1 MKKVVF
7 SILMLCTYVA
17 AISQN
22 PILLKDV
29 SPGNNSGTIQQI
41 VKTSNYT
48 FFNENDGGAATDR
61 SLYRTDGTPAGTL
74 KLNLTYPGYISTKAE
89 KLTALGNKIIF
100 AGDNSANYGEVWIS
114 DGTQSGTVALER
126 FQPNS
131 NRIPVVE
138 INAMDSYAYYSVIN
152 KDASNVNHAY
162 LKRTDGTAAGTS
174 LVYDFS
180 AFTGVPQ
187 VVFLTPVNNIL
198 YFIVYDQF
206 GTGADQ
212 LWRSDGTTAGTYM
225 VYDFTTAAFVEGF
238 IMPAGNVF
246 YILIGSVVSGVRQN
260 TLWKSDGTAAGTA
273 PLKLIG
279 TGNNYIY
286 PAFAS
291 IGSTL
296 YFAGQDGN
304 GRELWKTDGTEVGT
318 VRLADINPGAASA
331 NPINFTVF
339 NNALYFS
346 ANNGTNGTELW
357 KYNGTVAAMVEDI
370 LPGSGSSSPSFLV
383 ESNGTILFQATNGIT
398 GNELWITDGT
408 AANTKLVA
416 DINIAGSSLP
426 NLLTTGNPVYF
437 AANDG
442 VNGFEVFKYDNSGG
456 IQNIKTKLYV
466 NDNSTAGDV
475 FTTAIGNNE
484 NAGTAAAPYASLQY
498 AVSQAAPGAVI
509 YVDAGA
515 FSEQVIIDKGIS
527 IIGAGA
533 TLTFFTPPASSLVPA
548 PGPFTE
554 IGLFETT
561 QNIGDVHISG
571 LSLNSNNASQNIII
585 QSGGSVKNCS
595 LLNGG
600 QGIFFRIESATKTAV
615 IENNFIQPQGIGI
628 NCQGAGLTA
637 LIKNNTITNTTE
649 FYSGIF
655 AGLDFGPLPSL
666 TVTNNILNNY
676 ASYGIGISGA
686 SYNGTINQNSFT
698 GAGVAINRNGNGGNT
713 LLASCNW
720 FGSSDAG
727 TVASKIIGTVNY
739 TPFLTSGIDGS
750 SNVGFQPT
758 ATCPAGNT
766 WYVNNNNLSGDLFT
780 TAVGNNANAGT
791 KTAPFATIQYAVN
804 IAATN
809 DIIYVDAGTYTE
821 QVTITKG
828 ITIIGAGQNLTFI
841 LKPTTTAPPPG
852 PFTEQGVIQ
861 TSQNIGDVNIK
872 DLSVTGDYN
881 INVTPLIIQTGGSVR
896 NCKLQNGNQGL
907 FVRIDPAT
915 NPTSKT
921 FVIEGNTIDAEYI
934 AVNVAGTNLSA
945 TLNNNTLTANNTGFS
960 SGLWAGMDFG
970 PLGRLTATNN
980 LFNKYVTSGIQIS
993 ASNASITQN
1002 AFIGTGTLAIN
1013 RTGGANITAN
1023 CNWYGTTNPTSITTK
1038 VNAGV
1043 TYYPWFTDGTDAS
1056 SQPGFQHNETCGAS
1070 SNIYYVNDNST
1081 SGDLFTTA
1089 VGNDANAGTT
1099 PTSPLATINAALT
1112 KASPGATIYID
1123 AGTYSAQN
1131 TTIGKQVQ
1139 IIGTNYNASP
1149 NNPSDPLLINP
1160 VRNAESIIDNSTW
1173 TIGADGI
1180 SITGLTF
1187 TPTGNAV
1194 VVNNTSFGGIT
1205 LNRNRAKLNS
1215 IFPAFVFLGSGT
1227 GTSISSLVNWG
1238 LTINEN
1244 RFEKE
1249 DASSGNS
1256 VRVNRFG
1263 NVNINNN
1270 SFVVTGSTERTQ
1282 NSIAIG
1288 NAGVVAYLFVNNN
1301 IFDRAA
1307 IALNTNSL
1315 GFTNINKNIFSNTG
1329 SAFVGNNSFAESSD
1343 VLFTNNTLDGSGG
1356 IVPFVQYTRQ
1366 GGNAVGATSSFT
1378 VEGNSITG
1386 TAIAG
1391 TTTLLGSMNLIFM
1404 NSVLNPSL
1412 TVRNN
1417 KISYSGDLSSVPAH
1431 LIRPIMLRGNLLNA
1445 VVEKNEITLTGTNQQ
1460 PKTAGID
1467 LPVSPA
1473 ITLHP
1478 DNGNNSFLQTGSV
1491 INIRN
1496 NKVHGFKHSFVV
1508 FDNST
1513 GANPY
1518 VGFGNL
1524 PFGATVNVN
1533 NNSFTG
1539 DSMSI
1544 NHSNVGEVVNA
1555 SCNWYGSAAAQE
1567 FINKLSLP
1575 TVDIAPWLTNGTDND
1590 AATGFQPVPNSCD
1603 GYPTLIT
1610 LNGSTNV
1617 TCNGAAN
1624 GTINITTS
1632 YGKVPFTYTWTKEG
1646 DANFV
1651 SHDEDPT
1658 GLASGTYH
1666 LAILDGNGSNI
1677 YITDPE
1683 ADGPGT
1689 ITITITEPDVL
1700 TASAGGSNNVC
1711 FNGTIGTASVLPAGG
1726 TASYTYLWSNGAT
1739 ANEITNL
1746 AAGVYNVTVTDAKG
1760 CTTTA
1765 SYEVTQ
1771 PTQVIASITNTST
1784 ACSNIATVAA
1794 GGGTKGYT
1802 YLWSNGSTSPTIS
1815 GVPVGTYNVTV
1826 TDANGCTA
1834 TASVT
1839 LTVAEA
1845 FNPSAS
1851 VTNVTC
1857 FGANNGIITVTNANG
1872 TGQLM
1877 FSKDGGVSF
1886 VNGSL
1891 PFSFTNLAPG
1901 TYNIAVKDVNGCTG
1915 FVEKTIAQPTVLTAT
1930 IGSVQSTCFGTSTG
1944 AINITVSGGTPSYS
1958 YSWTGLGGSF
1968 SSSQL
1973 NISSLAAGDYTLTVR
1988 DNNNCTYSL
1997 PVTVPSI
2004 AAILVS
2010 ETINNV
2016 TCRGAAN
2023 GSITVNASGGTNYP
2037 PPSFNYLWNT
2047 GATTTTISNLAPGNY
2062 SVRITD
2068 NGSGCFINKS
2078 YTVTQPALVLALTTT
2093 KTNATGCNSLGT
2105 ITATGSGGTAPY
2117 TYTVN
2122 GNVINESSIGG
2133 LYAGDYT
2140 VTVTDANGCTTSKIV
2155 TITDNGSDEY
2165 EGNNSKNQA
2174 KQIPTSGSLTAR
2186 LALANDAADWFRFTA
2201 PVSASGLYSIKTMTT
2216 APNVAYAINV
2226 YASGN
2231 NTPAIVPV
2239 NVINNGEKHYQLTA
2253 GTTYFVSITTATLSF
2268 ICYNLTVSALE
2279 PVEITANTPQSRIT
2293 VEATPVIDMLK
2304 AFTYPNPHNGNFTLS
2319 IESPEEGV
2327 ATVEMYTVNGQ
2338 KLSERKANVTK
2349 GKGNTVKYSN
2359 MNYAILFYKVR
2370 IGKHVATGKIIS
2382 PN

>member
-1 MKKVVF
+1 MRQVALCCV
-7 SILMLCTYVA
+7 LLCTYMA
-17 AISQN
+17 AFSQN

-29 SPGNNSGTIQQI
+29 APGAAGGSIQQI
-41 VKTSNYT
+41 IKTSNYT
-48 FFNENDGGAATDR
+48 FFNQNDGGAATDR
-61 SLYRTDGTPAGTL
+61 SLYRTDGTSAGTI
-74 KLNLTYPGYISTKAE
+74 KLNLTYPGYSSTKAD
-89 KLTALGNKIIF
+89 KLTTLGNKVVF
-100 AGDNSANYGEVWIS
+100 AGNNIGNYGEIWAS
-114 DGTQSGTVALER
+114 DGTQAGTIALER
-126 FQPNS
+126 FQPMQGNRGPVFELAAMNGYVYYGVINS
-131 NRIPVVE
+131 N
-138 INAMDSYAYYSVIN
+138 N
-152 KDASNVNHAY
+152 KTQ
-162 LKRTDGTAAGTS
+162 LRRTDGTPAGTS
-174 LVYDFS
+174 LVYEFDFTTRPEPGL
-180 AFTGVPQ
+180 FKVINGV
-187 VVFLTPVNNIL
+187 L
-198 YFIVYDQF
+198 YLNLYDRN
-206 GTGADQ
+206 GTGRDEV
-212 LWRSDGTTAGTYM
+212 WRSDGTTAGTFLLRNLGTEYFGMGYYM
-225 VYDFTTAAFVEGF
+225 EPVNGVICFMT
-238 IMPAGNVF
+238 GN
-246 YILIGSVVSGVRQN
+246 YSNNNSVLFK
-260 TLWKSDGTAAGTA
+260 TDGTAAGTV
-273 PLKLIG
+273 PLKE
-279 TGNNYIY
+279 
-286 PAFAS
+286 FAS
-291 IGSTL
+291 IYNTNL
-296 YFAGQDGN
+296 YPPYTVIGNTIYLALNDGIN
-304 GRELWKTDGTEVGT
+304 GKELWKTDGTEAGT
-318 VRLADINPGAASA
+318 VRLTDINPGAASS
-331 NPINFTVF
+331 NPINFTVL
-339 NNALYFS
+339 NNTLYFS
-346 ANNGTNGTELW
+346 ANNGTNGAELW
-357 KYNGTVAAMVEDI
+357 KYDGTVATMVEDI
-370 LPGSGSSSPSFLV
+370 LPGSGSSNPSFLV

-408 AANTKLVA
+408 SANTKLAA
-416 DINIAGSSLP
+416 DINIYGSSLP
-426 NLLTTGNPVYF
+426 NLLTPGNPVYF

-475 FTTAIGNNE
+475 FTTAIGNNA

-515 FSEQVIIDKGIS
+515 FAEQVIIDKGAT
-527 IIGAGA
+527 IIGAGQ
-533 TLTFFTPPASSLVPA
+533 TLTFFTPPDTSLVPA

-561 QNIGDVHISG
+561 QNIGDVNISG
-571 LSLNSNNASQNIII
+571 LSINSNNASQNIII
-585 QSGGSVKNCS
+585 QSGGSVKNCT
-595 LLNGG
+595 LLNGN

-615 IENNFIQPQGIGI
+615 IENNIIQPQGIGI

-666 TVTNNILNNY
+666 TVTNNIINNY
-676 ASYGIGISGA
+676 ASYGIGISGT

-727 TVASKIIGTVNY
+727 TVASKISGSVNY
-739 TPFLTSGIDGS
+739 TPFLSSGTDGS

-758 ATCPAGNT
+758 ASCPPGNT
-766 WYVNNNNLSGDLFT
+766 WYVNNNSLSGDLFT

-791 KTAPFATIQYAVN
+791 PSAPFATIQYAVN
-804 IAATN
+804 AAAAN
-809 DIIYVDAGTYTE
+809 DIIYVDAGTFTE
-821 QVTITKG
+821 QVTITKA
-828 ITIIGAGQNLTFI
+828 ITIIGAGQNLTSI
-841 LKPTTTAPPPG
+841 LKPATTVAPPG
-852 PFTEQGVIQ
+852 PFAEQGVIQ
-861 TSQNIGDVNIK
+861 TAQNIGDVHIK
-872 DLSVTGDYN
+872 DVSVTGN
-881 INVTPLIIQTGGSVR
+881 LTSGVTPIILQSGGSVR
-896 NCKLQNGNQGL
+896 NCKLQGGNQGL
-907 FVRIDPAT
+907 FVRVDAAT
-915 NPTSKT
+915 NPSAIT
-921 FVIEGNTIDAEYI
+921 FAAEGNQIDAEYI
-934 AVNVAGTNLSA
+934 AVNFEGANITG
-945 TLNNNTLTANNTGFS
+945 TLNNNTLTANNPGFS
-960 SGLWAGMDFG
+960 AGMFAFAA
-970 PLGRLTATNN
+970 RLTATNN
-980 LFNKYVTSGIQIS
+980 LFNKYVSSGIQIS
-993 ASNASITQN
+993 ASVTASITQN
-1002 AFIGTGTLAIN
+1002 AFTGTGALAIN
-1013 RTGGANITAN
+1013 RTGGANVTAN
-1023 CNWYGTTNPTSITTK
+1023 CNWYGTTNPTSILTK
-1038 VNAGV
+1038 VNASV

-1081 SGDLFTTA
+1081 TGDLFTTA
-1089 VGNDANAGTT
+1089 VGNDANTGTT
-1099 PTSPLATINAALT
+1099 PTSPLATIAAALS
-1112 KASPGATIYID
+1112 KASLGATIYID
-1123 AGTYSAQN
+1123 AGTYSVQN

-1149 NNPSDPLLINP
+1149 NSSSDPLLINP

-1173 TIGADGI
+1173 NIGADGI

-1194 VVNNTSFGGIT
+1194 VLNNASFGGIT
-1205 LNRNRAKLNS
+1205 LNRNRLRLNS

-1256 VRVNRFG
+1256 VRINRFG

-1282 NSIAIG
+1282 NSVAIG
-1288 NAGVVAYLFVNNN
+1288 NAGVVAYLFISNN

-1315 GFTNINKNIFSNTG
+1315 GFTNINKNIFNNTG

-1445 VVEKNEITLTGTNQQ
+1445 VVEKNEITLTGINQQ
-1460 PKTAGID
+1460 TKTAGID

-1478 DNGNNSFLQTGSV
+1478 DNGNNSFLQSGSV

-1508 FDNST
+1508 FDAVA

-1539 DSMSI
+1539 DSISI

-1555 SCNWYGSAAAQE
+1555 SCNWYGSAAVQD
-1567 FINKLSLP
+1567 FISKLALDANL
-1575 TVDIAPWLTNGTDND
+1575 DIIPWLTNGTDTD

-1610 LNGSTNV
+1610 LNGSTNI

-1624 GTINITTS
+1624 GAISITTS
-1632 YGKVPFTYTWTKEG
+1632 YGKAPFTYTWSKVG
-1646 DANFV
+1646 DETFV

-1658 GLASGTYH
+1658 GLAPGTYR
-1666 LAILDGNGSNI
+1666 LSLTDGNGSTI

-1683 ADGPGT
+1683 ADGPGV
-1689 ITITITEPDVL
+1689 IEVTITEPAVL
-1700 TASAGGSNNVC
+1700 TASASGSNNLC
-1711 FNGTIGTASVLPAGG
+1711 YGQLNGTAAVVAQGG
-1726 TASYTYLWSNGAT
+1726 TAPYSYSWSNGSLT
-1739 ANEITNL
+1739 NEISSL
-1746 AAGVYNVTVTDAKG
+1746 AAGVYTVTVTDANG

-1771 PTQVIASITNTST
+1771 PALLTASVTNNST
-1784 ACSNIATVAA
+1784 ACSNKATVSASGGA
-1794 GGGTKGYT
+1794 GNYK
-1802 YLWSNGSTSPTIS
+1802 YLWSNGATTASIS
-1815 GVPVGTYNVTV
+1815 DVPVGTYTVTV
-1826 TDANGCTA
+1826 TDNNECTT
-1834 TASVT
+1834 TASIS
-1839 LTVAEA
+1839 LTVSEP

-1851 VTNVTC
+1851 VTNVSC
-1857 FGANNGIITVTNANG
+1857 YNGSNGSITVTNVNG
-1872 TGQLM
+1872 TAPFT
-1877 FSKDGGVSF
+1877 FSKNGGSF
-1886 VNGSL
+1886 ETGSL
-1891 PFSFTNLAPG
+1891 PYSFTNLPAG
-1901 TYNIAVKDVNGCTG
+1901 TYTIAVRDANGCTG
-1915 FVEKTIAQPTVLTAT
+1915 FITKIISQPTALSVSN
-1930 IGSVQSTCFGTSTG
+1930 SVQSTCYNQSTG
-1944 AINITVSGGTPSYS
+1944 SITITVSGGTPAYS
-1958 YSWTGLGGSF
+1958 YSWSGLNGAYTSTQ
-1968 SSSQL
+1968 S
-1973 NISSLAAGDYTLTVR
+1973 NISNLAAGNYILTVT
-1988 DNNNCTYSL
+1988 DKNGCSYIL
-1997 PVTVPSI
+1997 PVTVSSLPE
-2004 AAILVS
+2004 ILVS
-2010 ETINNV
+2010 ETVNNV

-2023 GSITVNASGGTNYP
+2023 GSITVNAGGGSGG
-2037 PPSFNYLWNT
+2037 SFSYLWNT
-2047 GATTTTISNLAPGNY
+2047 GATTNSISNLAPGNY

-2068 NGSGCFINKS
+2068 NGSGCVVNKT
-2078 YTVTQPALVLALTTT
+2078 YTIIQPASTLSISTA

-2105 ITATGSGGTAPY
+2105 ITANANGGTAPY
-2117 TYTVN
+2117 TYRIN
-2122 GNVINESSIGG
+2122 GTLLSENTISG

-2140 VTVTDANGCTTSKIV
+2140 VTATDANGCSISKV
-2155 TITDNGSDEY
+2155 VSITDNGSDEY

-2174 KQIPTSGSLTAR
+2174 KVIPFSSPVSAR
-2186 LALANDAADWFRFTA
+2186 IALATDAADWFKFTTGTA
-2201 PVSASGLYSIKTMTT
+2201 GNYVVFVTHPNTT
-2216 APNVAYAINV
+2216 FTYNL

-2231 NTPAIVPV
+2231 NTAALVP
-2239 NVINNGEKHYQLTA
+2239 YQTNTA
-2253 GTTYFVSITTATLSF
+2253 GKWYVLPANTTYFVSITGGLSYNCYTLLVTQEV
-2268 ICYNLTVSALE
+2268 NGRSA
-2279 PVEITANTPQSRIT
+2279 PITAPVLKTAEPEVT
-2293 VEATPVIDMLK
+2293 VPSASV
-2304 AFTYPNPHNGNFTLS
+2304 YPNPHNGNFTLN
-2319 IESPEEGV
+2319 IESPEQGTTV
-2327 ATVEMYTVNGQ
+2327 VEMFTLNGQ
-2338 KLSERKANVTK
+2338 KLSERKVDIVK
-2349 GKGNTVKYSN
+2349 GKGNAVKYKN
-2359 MNYAILFYKVR
+2359 MNYAILFYRVR
-2370 IGKHVATGKIIS
+2370 IGTHVITGKIIS